1 MMARVSQ
8 EIIERVRDASNI
20 LDVVSKYVD
29 LKKRGQNYF
38 GLCPFHNEKTPSFS
52 VAPAKEIFHCFGCGT
67 GGSTIDFIMEY
78 EKIGFV
84 EAVQRLGEQYGIEVQ
99 LTQAKGGKELFS
111 NLYEL
116 HEMAMTLYQKNLFSE
131 KGKSVLSYLS
141 DRGLEKEILEQFKIG
156 LAYETWDELL
166 TLAKK
171 KKMSNETLEKT
182 GLFLKTEKGT
192 FDRFRNRIMFPIFNT
207 AGRVIA
213 FGGRA
218 LDPEDPAK
226 YLNSPETPLYRKRD
240 FFYGLHSARQPIR
253 EHGYAIFVEGYMD
266 FLQLFQAGI
275 QNVIALS
282 GTALTERHALQ
293 IRKFT
298 HRAVLAYDGDS
309 AGIDA
314 SVRAGYLLLRFGIEP
329 QVVHIPDG
337 MDPDDWVRKSGAD
350 ELKEAVDKAV
360 PVLPFH
366 IQTKDAKS
374 LPSVQRSEFIRDVMS
389 QIAGVSD
396 RIIRDDLL
404 KSLAQEMRVEE
415 SDLLK
420 NMNSQKQRNLKGPIP
435 ASSRESDEIRM
446 TSKIQKAQVELVK
459 ILAGEDLDARQIVR
473 KKVHLELFSEP
484 VLKKL
489 AKLVIP
495 IYDEIDYPAIV
506 DQFDSDAERKLV
518 TNILMDGIDGSN
530 LTSLVQDCIR
540 TLEAH
545 PIKENIREMRIRIR
559 ELEEA
564 GGDPTEA
571 IIEVAKLQE
580 ELKSIFI

>member
-1 MMARVSQ
+1 M
-8 EIIERVRDASNI
+8 
-20 LDVVSKYVD
+20 D

-116 HEMAMTLYQKNLFSE
+116 HEMAMTLYHKNLYSE

>member
-8 EIIERVRDASNI
+8 EIIERVRDASDI

-116 HEMAMTLYQKNLFSE
+116 HEMAMTLYHKNLYSE

>member
-1 MMARVSQ
+1 MARVSQ

-116 HEMAMTLYQKNLFSE
+116 HEMAMTLYHKNLYSE

>member
-116 HEMAMTLYQKNLFSE
+116 HEMAMTLYHKNLYSE

-506 DQFDSDAERKLV
+506 DQFDSEVERKLV

>member
-8 EIIERVRDASNI
+8 EIIERVRDASDI

-78 EKIGFV
+78 EKIGFI

-116 HEMAMTLYQKNLFSE
+116 HEMAMTLYHKNLYSE

-156 LAYETWDELL
+156 LAHESWNELL

>member
-116 HEMAMTLYQKNLFSE
+116 HEMAMTLYHKNLYSE

>member
-1 MMARVSQ
+1 MARVSQ

-78 EKIGFV
+78 EKIGFI

-99 LTQAKGGKELFS
+99 LTQIKGGKELFS

-156 LAYETWDELL
+156 LAHESWNELL

-192 FDRFRNRIMFPIFNT
+192 FDRFRKRIMFPIFNT
-207 AGRVIA
+207 AGRVVA

-240 FFYGLHSARQPIR
+240 IFYGLHSARQPIR

-298 HRAVLAYDGDS
+298 HRVILAYDGDS

-329 QVVHIPDG
+329 RIVQIPDG

-350 ELKEAVDKAV
+350 GLKEAVDKAV
-360 PVLPFH
+360 SVLPFH
-366 IQTKDAKS
+366 IQTKGAKS
-374 LPSVQRSEFIRDVMS
+374 LPSVQRSEFIKDAVS

-396 RIIRDDLL
+396 GIIRDDLL

-420 NMNSQKQRNLKGPIP
+420 NMNSQKQRNLKELTP
-435 ASSRESDEIRM
+435 AFSRESNEIRL
-446 TSKIQKAQVELVK
+446 TSKVQKAQVILVK

-473 KKVHLELFSEP
+473 KKVHLELFLEP

-506 DQFDSDAERKLV
+506 DQFDSDVERKLV
-518 TNILMDGIDGSN
+518 TNIFMDGIDGSN
-530 LTSLVQDCIR
+530 LTSLVQDCIH
-540 TLEAH
+540 TLKAH

-564 GGDPTEA
+564 GEDPTEA

-580 ELKSIFI
+580 ELKSISI

>member
-116 HEMAMTLYQKNLFSE
+116 HEMAMTLYHKNLYSE

-329 QVVHIPDG
+329 RIVQIPDG

-350 ELKEAVDKAV
+350 GLKEAVDKAV

>member
-1 MMARVSQ
+1 
-8 EIIERVRDASNI
+8 
-20 LDVVSKYVD
+20 
-29 LKKRGQNYF
+29 
-38 GLCPFHNEKTPSFS
+38 
-52 VAPAKEIFHCFGCGT
+52 
-67 GGSTIDFIMEY
+67 
-78 EKIGFV
+78 
-84 EAVQRLGEQYGIEVQ
+84 
-99 LTQAKGGKELFS
+99 
-111 NLYEL
+111 
-116 HEMAMTLYQKNLFSE
+116 
-131 KGKSVLSYLS
+131 
-141 DRGLEKEILEQFKIG
+141 
-156 LAYETWDELL
+156 
-166 TLAKK
+166 
-171 KKMSNETLEKT
+171 
-182 GLFLKTEKGT
+182 
-192 FDRFRNRIMFPIFNT
+192 MFPIFNT

>member
-116 HEMAMTLYQKNLFSE
+116 HEMAMTLYHKNLYSE

-192 FDRFRNRIMFPIFNT
+192 FDRFRKRIMFPIFNT
-207 AGRVIA
+207 AGRVVA

>member
-116 HEMAMTLYQKNLFSE
+116 HEMAMTLYHKNLYSE

-192 FDRFRNRIMFPIFNT
+192 FDRFRKRIMFPIFNT
-207 AGRVIA
+207 AGRVVA

-240 FFYGLHSARQPIR
+240 IFYGLHSARQPIR

>member
-8 EIIERVRDASNI
+8 EIIERVRDASDI

-116 HEMAMTLYQKNLFSE
+116 HEMAMTLYHKNLFSE

-156 LAYETWDELL
+156 LAHETWNELL

-240 FFYGLHSARQPIR
+240 IFYGLHSARQPIR

-298 HRAVLAYDGDS
+298 HRVVLAYDGDS

-329 QVVHIPDG
+329 GIVQIPDG

-350 ELKEAVDKAV
+350 KLKEAVDKAV

-374 LPSVQRSEFIRDVMS
+374 LPSVQRSEFIRDVVS
-389 QIAGVSD
+389 QISGVSD
-396 RIIRDDLL
+396 GIIRDDLL

-420 NMNSQKQRNLKGPIP
+420 NMNSQKQRNLKEPIP
-435 ASSRESDEIRM
+435 ASSRESNEIPL
-446 TSKIQKAQVELVK
+446 TSKVQKAQVILVK

-473 KKVHLELFSEP
+473 ELVHLELFLEP

-489 AKLVIP
+489 AKLIIP

-506 DQFDSDAERKLV
+506 GQFDSDAERKLV
-518 TNILMDGIDGSN
+518 TNILMGGIDESN

-540 TLEAH
+540 TLKAH

-564 GGDPTEA
+564 GEDPTEA

-580 ELKSIFI
+580 ELKSISI

>member
-1 MMARVSQ
+1 MMARVAQ
-8 EIIERVRDASNI
+8 EIIERVRDASDI

-78 EKIGFV
+78 EKIGFI

-99 LTQAKGGKELFS
+99 LTQVKGGKELFS

-116 HEMAMTLYQKNLFSE
+116 HEIAMTLYQKNLFSE

-141 DRGLEKEILEQFKIG
+141 DRGLKKEILEQFKIG
-156 LAYETWDELL
+156 LAHETWNELL
-166 TLAKK
+166 TLAKN

-192 FDRFRNRIMFPIFNT
+192 FDRFRKRIMFPIFNT
-207 AGRVIA
+207 AGRVVA

-240 FFYGLHSARQPIR
+240 IFYGLHSARQPIR

-298 HRAVLAYDGDS
+298 HRVILAYDGDS

-329 QVVHIPDG
+329 RIVQIPDG

-350 ELKEAVDKAV
+350 GLKEAVDKAV

-374 LPSVQRSEFIRDVMS
+374 LPSVRRSEFIRDAVS

-396 RIIRDDLL
+396 GIIRDDLL

-420 NMNSQKQRNLKGPIP
+420 NMNSQKQRNLKEPIP
-435 ASSRESDEIRM
+435 AFSRESNEIRL
-446 TSKIQKAQVELVK
+446 TSKVQKAQMILVK
-459 ILAGEDLDARQIVR
+459 ILAGEDFDARQIVR
-473 KKVHLELFSEP
+473 KKVHLELFLEP

-506 DQFDSDAERKLV
+506 DQFDSDVERKLV
-518 TNILMDGIDGSN
+518 TNIFMDGIDGSN
-530 LTSLVQDCIR
+530 LTSLVQDCIH
-540 TLEAH
+540 TLKAH

-564 GGDPTEA
+564 GEDPTEA

-580 ELKSIFI
+580 ELKSISI

>member
-1 MMARVSQ
+1 LA
-8 EIIERVRDASNI
+8 
-20 LDVVSKYVD
+20 
-29 LKKRGQNYF
+29 
-38 GLCPFHNEKTPSFS
+38 
-52 VAPAKEIFHCFGCGT
+52 
-67 GGSTIDFIMEY
+67 
-78 EKIGFV
+78 
-84 EAVQRLGEQYGIEVQ
+84 
-99 LTQAKGGKELFS
+99 
-111 NLYEL
+111 
-116 HEMAMTLYQKNLFSE
+116 HEN
-131 KGKSVLSYLS
+131 
-141 DRGLEKEILEQFKIG
+141 
-156 LAYETWDELL
+156 WNELL

-192 FDRFRNRIMFPIFNT
+192 FDRFRKRIMFPIFNT
-207 AGRVIA
+207 AGRVVA

-240 FFYGLHSARQPIR
+240 IFYGLHSARQPIR

-329 QVVHIPDG
+329 RIVQIPDG

-350 ELKEAVDKAV
+350 GLKEAVDKAV

-374 LPSVQRSEFIRDVMS
+374 LPSVQRSEFIRDAVS

-396 RIIRDDLL
+396 GIIRDDLL

-420 NMNSQKQRNLKGPIP
+420 NMNSQKQRNLKEPIP
-435 ASSRESDEIRM
+435 ASSRESNEIPL
-446 TSKIQKAQVELVK
+446 TSKVQKAQVILVK

-473 KKVHLELFSEP
+473 EKIHLELFLEP

-495 IYDEIDYPAIV
+495 IYDKIDYPAIV
-506 DQFDSDAERKLV
+506 DQFDSDVERKLV
-518 TNILMDGIDGSN
+518 TNIFMDGIDGSN
-530 LTSLVQDCIR
+530 LTALVQDCIH
-540 TLEAH
+540 TLKAH

-564 GGDPTEA
+564 GEDPTEA

-580 ELKSIFI
+580 ELKSISI

>member
-1 MMARVSQ
+1 MARVSQ
-8 EIIERVRDASNI
+8 EIIERVRDASDI

-78 EKIGFV
+78 EKIGFI

-99 LTQAKGGKELFS
+99 LTQIKGGKELFS

-116 HEMAMTLYQKNLFSE
+116 HEIAMTLYQKNLFSE

-141 DRGLEKEILEQFKIG
+141 DRGLKKEILEQFKIG
-156 LAYETWDELL
+156 LAHETWNELL
-166 TLAKK
+166 TLAKN

-192 FDRFRNRIMFPIFNT
+192 FDRFRKRIMFPIFNT
-207 AGRVIA
+207 AGRVVA

-240 FFYGLHSARQPIR
+240 IFYGLHSARQPIR

-298 HRAVLAYDGDS
+298 HRVILAYDGDS

-329 QVVHIPDG
+329 RIVQIPDG

-350 ELKEAVDKAV
+350 RLKEAVDKAV

-374 LPSVQRSEFIRDVMS
+374 LPSVQRSEFIRDAVS

-396 RIIRDDLL
+396 GIIRDDLL

-420 NMNSQKQRNLKGPIP
+420 NMNSQKQRNLKEPIP
-435 ASSRESDEIRM
+435 TFSRESNEIRL
-446 TSKIQKAQVELVK
+446 TSKVQKAQVILVK

-473 KKVHLELFSEP
+473 KKVHLELFLEP

-506 DQFDSDAERKLV
+506 DQFDSDVERKLV
-518 TNILMDGIDGSN
+518 TNIFMDGIDGSN
-530 LTSLVQDCIR
+530 LTSLVQDCIH
-540 TLEAH
+540 TLKAH
-545 PIKENIREMRIRIR
+545 PIKENIREIRIRIR

-564 GGDPTEA
+564 GEDPTEA

-580 ELKSIFI
+580 ELKSISI

>member
-1 MMARVSQ
+1 MMARVAQ
-8 EIIERVRDASNI
+8 EIIERVRDASDI

-78 EKIGFV
+78 EKIGFI

-99 LTQAKGGKELFS
+99 LTQIKGGKELFS

-141 DRGLEKEILEQFKIG
+141 DRGLKKEILEEFKIG
-156 LAYETWDELL
+156 LAHETWNELL
-166 TLAKK
+166 TLAKN

-192 FDRFRNRIMFPIFNT
+192 FDRFRKRIMFPIFNT
-207 AGRVIA
+207 AGRVVA

-240 FFYGLHSARQPIR
+240 IFYGLHSARQPIR

-298 HRAVLAYDGDS
+298 HRVILAYDGDS

-329 QVVHIPDG
+329 RIVQIPDG

-350 ELKEAVDKAV
+350 GLKEAVDKAV

-374 LPSVQRSEFIRDVMS
+374 LPSVQRSEFIRDAVY

-396 RIIRDDLL
+396 GIIRDDLL

-415 SDLLK
+415 KDLLK
-420 NMNSQKQRNLKGPIP
+420 NMNSQKQRNLKEPIP
-435 ASSRESDEIRM
+435 AFSRESNEIRL
-446 TSKIQKAQVELVK
+446 TSKVQKAQVILVK

-473 KKVHLELFSEP
+473 KKVHLELFLEP

-489 AKLVIP
+489 AKLVIS

-506 DQFDSDAERKLV
+506 DQFDSDVERKLV
-518 TNILMDGIDGSN
+518 TNIFMDGIDGSN
-530 LTSLVQDCIR
+530 LTSLVQDCIH
-540 TLEAH
+540 TLKAH

-564 GGDPTEA
+564 GEDPTEA

-580 ELKSIFI
+580 ELKSISI

>member
-1 MMARVSQ
+1 MARVSQ
-8 EIIERVRDASNI
+8 EIIERVRDASDI

-78 EKIGFV
+78 EKIGFI

-99 LTQAKGGKELFS
+99 LTQIKGGKELFS

-192 FDRFRNRIMFPIFNT
+192 FDRFRKRIMFPIFNT
-207 AGRVIA
+207 AGRVVA

-253 EHGYAIFVEGYMD
+253 EYGYAIFVEGYMD

>member
-1 MMARVSQ
+1 
-8 EIIERVRDASNI
+8 
-20 LDVVSKYVD
+20 
-29 LKKRGQNYF
+29 
-38 GLCPFHNEKTPSFS
+38 
-52 VAPAKEIFHCFGCGT
+52 
-67 GGSTIDFIMEY
+67 MEY
-78 EKIGFV
+78 EKIGFI

-99 LTQAKGGKELFS
+99 LTQVKGGKELFS

-156 LAYETWDELL
+156 LAHETWNELL

-192 FDRFRNRIMFPIFNT
+192 FDRFRKRIMFPIFNT
-207 AGRVIA
+207 AGRVVA

-240 FFYGLHSARQPIR
+240 IFYGLHSARQPIR

-282 GTALTERHALQ
+282 GTALTEHHALQ

-298 HRAVLAYDGDS
+298 HRVVLAYDGDS

-329 QVVHIPDG
+329 QIVQIPNG

-350 ELKEAVDKAV
+350 GFKEAVDKAV

-374 LPSVQRSEFIRDVMS
+374 LPSVQRSEFIRDAVS

-396 RIIRDDLL
+396 GIIRDDLL

-420 NMNSQKQRNLKGPIP
+420 NMYSQKQRNLKEPIP
-435 ASSRESDEIRM
+435 AFSRESNEIRL
-446 TSKIQKAQVELVK
+446 TSKVQKAQVILVK
-459 ILAGEDLDARQIVR
+459 ILAGENLDDRQIVR
-473 KKVHLELFSEP
+473 KKVHLELFLEP

-506 DQFDSDAERKLV
+506 AQFDSDVERKLV
-518 TNILMDGIDGSN
+518 TNILMDRIDGSN
-530 LTSLVQDCIR
+530 LTSLVQDCIH
-540 TLEAH
+540 TLKAH

-564 GGDPTEA
+564 GEDPTEA

-580 ELKSIFI
+580 ELKSISI